1 MIIQLFVQF
10 ALASTLLRLF
20 PVDARD
26 LEASVFSLTQPTRSS
41 TYSVFTL
48 PYAQPLSE
56 SVSQSPVKRD
66 PRRLGIVTSAE
77 SAIVIDRRSGAIL
90 FEKNRDAPRSIGSI
104 TKLMTAFVFLD
115 GQPDLSATA
124 MLLSEDVRLGGVQH
138 IQLGQEVQVR
148 DLLYASLV
156 SSDNSATAALV
167 RLSGMAYGDFVAK
180 MNETA
185 ASMGMTQTQFVD
197 PTGLSA
203 KNTSV
208 VLDIARLVDQVA
220 KKEIIRDATTHP
232 IFTLQTASGSTYV
245 LENTDDLLTSFIN
258 QDPYKIMTA
267 KTGFLPEAGY
277 CFGAMFS
284 RANKD
289 EIISVVLGSASDMG
303 RFQDVKA
310 MTAWVYDVYSWEGSG
325 QI

>member
-10 ALASTLLRLF
+10 ALSSTLLRLF
-20 PVDARD
+20 PVDAQD
-26 LEASVFSLTQPTRSS
+26 LEASVSSSVESTTSS
-41 TYSVFTL
+41 TYSVLTL
-48 PYAQPLSE
+48 PHAQPFE
-56 SVSQSPVKRD
+56 SVAQPPVKRD
-66 PRRLGIVTSAE
+66 PRRLGVVTSAE
-77 SAIVIDRRSGAIL
+77 SAIVVDRRSGEIL
-90 FEKNRDAPRSIGSI
+90 FEKNRDTPRSIGSI

-115 GQPDLSATA
+115 GQPDLDAPT
-124 MLLSEDVRLGGVQH
+124 MLLPADVRLGGVQH
-138 IQLGQEVQVR
+138 IPLGQTVRVR

-167 RLSGMAYGDFVAK
+167 RLSGMAFGDFVAK

-185 ASMGMTQTQFVD
+185 ADMGMTQTQFVD

-208 VLDIARLVDQVA
+208 VFDIARLVNQVS
-220 KKEIIRDATTHP
+220 EQELIRDATTHA
-232 IFTLQTASGSTYV
+232 TYVLQTESGSSYV
-245 LENTDDLLTSFIN
+245 LENTDDLLTSVIN
-258 QDPYKIMTA
+258 QDPYKILAA

-289 EIISVVLGSASDMG
+289 EVISVVLGSESDIE

-310 MTAWVYDVYSWEGSG
+310 MTSWVYDVYSWEGSG